1 MVHPSPSPRTGCF
14 VASRAVF
21 RHRRP
26 RDRLRL
32 VRDKRYDF
40 FYERQGTRPSL
51 FLPSRSRPLARP
63 SALFL
68 ARKRR
73 WKMSP
78 GIKKVVTL
86 GEVGATDGR
95 HHVPLHAREGLV
107 ALVTVLVNPRDLEGT
122 FLREL
127 ALRIEGLL
135 RDRPAT
141 LARAQRRATTTVC
154 ELLIDQD
161 AHRVTVSGEEIS
173 LTALE
178 FKLLVALTGRLD
190 RVYPRRA

>member
-1 MVHPSPSPRTGCF
+1 
-14 VASRAVF
+14 
-21 RHRRP
+21 
-26 RDRLRL
+26 
-32 VRDKRYDF
+32 
-40 FYERQGTRPSL
+40 
-51 FLPSRSRPLARP
+51 
-63 SALFL
+63 
-68 ARKRR
+68 
-73 WKMSP
+73 MSP

-107 ALVTVLVNPRDLEGT
+107 PLVTVLVNPRDLEGT

-141 LARAQRRATTTVC
+141 IARAQRRATTTVC

-190 RVYPRRA
+190 RVYPRRALLGDIWESNVLNRTRTVDTHVKRLRDKLKSAGRFIQTVRGVGYRFSETPSAVTSSRGMATLGGASSLRSFA

>member
-1 MVHPSPSPRTGCF
+1 
-14 VASRAVF
+14 
-21 RHRRP
+21 
-26 RDRLRL
+26 
-32 VRDKRYDF
+32 
-40 FYERQGTRPSL
+40 
-51 FLPSRSRPLARP
+51 
-63 SALFL
+63 
-68 ARKRR
+68 
-73 WKMSP
+73 MSP

-107 ALVTVLVNPRDLEGT
+107 PLVTVLVNPRDLEGT

-190 RVYPRRA
+190 RVYPRRALLGDIWESNVLNRTRTVDTQVKRLRDKLKSAGRFIQTVRGVGYRFSETPSTMTNSRGVATLGRASSLRSFA